1 MKFNCIDM
9 FSDQFRKSF
18 LENFKLYKVYNIS
31 IFNIIVYNDIS
42 AKNYHKQKNPN

>member
-1 MKFNCIDM
+1 MKFSCIDM

-18 LENFKLYKVYNIS
+18 LENFKLYKVYNI
-31 IFNIIVYNDIS
+31 IVYNDIS